1 MNERPTPESDKAKH
15 IYWANGRTSVLLDTM
30 ERLERERD
38 EAREKLRDFE
48 RRNHDTNRKLSDALA
63 ELEDWRNAAKGAE
76 NPCPDEK
83 HCTCVPLLHKM
94 LRGAR
99 EAFAIVTDQ
108 LVQEQIKNRRLRKAL
123 TACMDIIGPPES
135 LSDECWKTTDEINT
149 AWNAGKE
156 ALKA

>member
-15 IYWANGRTSVLLDTM
+15 IYWANGRTRVLLDTM

-38 EAREKLRDFE
+38 EARE
-48 RRNHDTNRKLSDALA
+48 

-83 HCTCVPLLHKM
+83 HCTCVPLLHKQ
-94 LRGAR
+94 LKDAR

-108 LVQEQIKNRRLRKAL
+108 LVQAQMEMRILRREIK
-123 TACMDIIGPPES
+123 P
-135 LSDECWKTTDEINT
+135 
-149 AWNAGKE
+149 
-156 ALKA
+156 